1 MYLNTNYFK
10 FYFFLTIIGVM
21 IFVNF
26 SCTSREKTETARH
39 TVSGEKISKDSLKQ
53 HINFPGYQLKASY
66 YDMVLS
72 GNGQLN
78 VTERGGE
85 NFTIIIFHDTSLS
98 IKAVEYGTYKKDLII
113 ICELNKGREEWSEVV
128 RISLN
133 KRKVKWKTRFGSF
146 NLSTAII
153 HDNYLYGSTLGYVG
167 KVNLKKG
174 KIVWQKDDL
183 WEKYKVNNFEK
194 IVLYNDTLALIGR
207 VYKMDNKTMTGEA
220 VTFKYN
226 KHNGREIAKQQ

>member
-1 MYLNTNYFK
+1 M
-10 FYFFLTIIGVM
+10 IISVL
-21 IFVNF
+21 IVINF
-26 SCTSREKTETARH
+26 SCTSRKESEVACY
-39 TVSGEKISKDSLKQ
+39 TVSAEKIPKDSLKH
-53 HINFPGYQLKASY
+53 HIKFPGYQLKASY

-72 GNGQLN
+72 GDGQLN

-85 NFTIIIFHDTSLS
+85 SFNMTIFHDTSLS
-98 IKAVEYGTYKKDLII
+98 IKAVEYGMYKKDLIV
-113 ICELNKGREEWSEVV
+113 ICELSKGREEWSEVV
-128 RISLN
+128 RVSLN
-133 KRKVKWKTRFGSF
+133 KRKVKWKIHFGSF

-153 HDNYLYGSTLGYVG
+153 HDKYLYGATLGYVG

-207 VYKMDNKTMTGEA
+207 VYKMNNKTMTGEA

-226 KHNGREIAKQQ
+226 RHDGREIARQ